1 MKLAVEIV
9 NLSKSYILNNKEL
22 KVLENVN
29 LKAEEGKFVS
39 IIGPSGCGK
48 STLFRTIAGL
58 ESDYD
63 GFVAVNGMRV
73 MITEKLKDGDE
84 LKAYSKISGG

>member
-1 MKLAVEIV
+1 MKMKILLRGALTKYFNGEKERIVEV
-9 NLSKSYILNNKEL
+9 PDGCT
-22 KVLENVN
+22 
-29 LKAEEGKFVS
+29 AEEALKL
-39 IIGPSGCGK
+39 SGIDWTK
-48 STLFRTIAGL
+48 IDNF
-58 ESDYD
+58 